1 VKGIF
6 NQLPTHYLVFH
17 IDNLPFYYVARQA
30 SIHDKRVTF
39 PRQYLSLFSIFPTW
53 LNRGLCSSDAIYSM
67 CFSLTDRRM
76 TEIETK
82 FITVMPTTHLEQLHV
97 SISGTLTINIW
108 CLWSNSENH
117 KRQKLRIMQSQKISE
132 SIPSP
137 LNTDR
142 RISPFLWLRFS
153 TFLAGIKR
161 SPSRL
166 RWVSIRKLFP

>member
-1 VKGIF
+1 MKGIF
-6 NQLPTHYLVFH
+6 NQPPTHYLVFH
-17 IDNLPFYYVARQA
+17 IDNLPFYYVSRQ
-30 SIHDKRVTF
+30 SLLHDKRVTF
-39 PRQYLSLFSIFPTW
+39 PRQYLFLFSIFPIW

-67 CFSLTDRRM
+67 RFSLTDRRM

-82 FITVMPTTHLEQLHV
+82 LTTVIPAIHLEQLRV
-97 SISGTLTINIW
+97 SISGTLTIDIW

-117 KRQKLRIMQSQKISE
+117 KGQKLRIMQSQKISE

-142 RISPFLWLRFS
+142 RIPPFLWLRFS
-153 TFLAGIKR
+153 TFLAGIKH

-166 RWVSIRKLFP
+166 KWVSIRKLFP